1 MSPPPPHLPPEML
14 VEMVRAMQT
23 VRDQLLNVSLM
34 LQEHLFEIDEQ
45 ARDQAREQVE
55 AAIRRVKSR

>member
-1 MSPPPPHLPPEML
+1 ML